1 MWLMKIFKILTS
13 KIFIFGMLILL
24 QLIWVL
30 LMMFFLSDISVYIDA
45 FLRVISFFALL
56 YIINKDEDSGYK
68 LIWSI
73 VITIAPLFGG
83 MMYLAIGNK
92 RPSRQMQD
100 SFQRQGRYE
109 LTLNDRYLMPAGI
122 EPDYQGQF
130 SYLSRLGFPTYNDTL
145 SKYYPLGD
153 DNYED
158 LLLDLQN
165 AKHFIFMEYFI
176 VDKGFMLDTIA
187 MVLIEKSRSGVEVR
201 FMYDDFGSIGWGKKA
216 LFKRM
221 KAAGIKM
228 VSFNPFVPFLSIA
241 MNNRDHRKI
250 TVIDGVIGYSGGF
263 NIADEY
269 INRIVRFG
277 HWKDAGVRI
286 EGLAT
291 WSLTK
296 MFLTTWN
303 ASRNTYEDYLL
314 YHPSKFDLKTQSDGF
329 IIPYGDSPLDNE
341 PVGENVYLNL
351 INNAQKYI
359 YIFTPYLVLN
369 ETLYKALTLAVK
381 RDVDVR
387 IVTPGIPD
395 KKLVYHVTRSFYE
408 NLIEGGVRIY
418 EYTPGFIHSKNFIID
433 DKVAVVGTIN
443 LDYRSLFLHF
453 ECGVILYKSKTI
465 ETIKQDFIETFSKC
479 QLITRKELDSF
490 RFNKLAGFILRL
502 FAPLL

>member
-1 MWLMKIFKILTS
+1 MSKYITS
-13 KIFIFGMLILL
+13 KIFIFGMLILV

-30 LMMFFLSDISVYIDA
+30 LMMFFLSDISIYIDG
-45 FLRVISFFALL
+45 FLRIISFLTLL
-56 YIINKDEDSGYK
+56 YIINKDDDSGYK

-83 MMYLAIGNK
+83 LMYLAVGNK
-92 RPSRQMQD
+92 RPSRQMRD
-100 SFQRQGRYE
+100 SFQRQGRYV
-109 LTLNDRYLMPAGI
+109 LTLNDRHSMPEGI
-122 EPDYQGQF
+122 DEDYKGQF
-130 SYLSRLGFPTYNDTL
+130 SYLNRIGFPTYENTI

-158 LLLDLQN
+158 LLADIQN
-165 AKHFIFMEYFI
+165 ARHFVFMEYFI
-176 VDKGFMLDTIA
+176 VDKGYMFDTIA
-187 MVLIEKSRSGVEVR
+187 SALIEKSLSGVEVR
-201 FMYDDFGSIGWGKKA
+201 FMYDDFGSIGWGKKK
-216 LFKRM
+216 LFKKM
-221 KAAGIKM
+221 KDAGIRM
-228 VSFNPFVPFLSIA
+228 VAFNPFVPFLSIA

-250 TVIDGVIGYSGGF
+250 TVIDGTIGYSGGF

-277 HWKDAGVRI
+277 HWKDAGIKI
-286 EGLAT
+286 EGMAT

-303 ASRNTYEDYLL
+303 ASKNTYEDFFL
-314 YHPSKFDLKTQSDGF
+314 YHPGNYEQKNQSDGL

-351 INNAQKYI
+351 INNAKKYI

-395 KKLVYHVTRSFYE
+395 KKLVYYVTRSFYE

-453 ECGVILYKSKTI
+453 ECGVILYRSKTI
-465 ETIKQDFIETFSKC
+465 ATIKQDFDETFAKS

>member
-1 MWLMKIFKILTS
+1 MKIFKILTS

-24 QLIWVL
+24 QIIWIL
-30 LMMFFLSDISVYIDA
+30 LMMFFLSDVSIYING

-68 LIWSI
+68 LIWAI

-83 MMYLAIGNK
+83 LMYLAIGNK

-109 LTLNDRYLMPAGI
+109 LTLNDRYPLPKGLA
-122 EPDYQGQF
+122 PDYQGQF
-130 SYLSRLGFPTYNDTL
+130 AYLARLGFPTYQNTT

-153 DNYED
+153 DNYQD
-158 LLLDLQN
+158 LLADIQN
-165 AKHFIFMEYFI
+165 AKQFIFMEYFI
-176 VDKGFMLDTIA
+176 VEKGFMLDTIA
-187 MVLIEKSRSGVEVR
+187 RALIEKALRGVEVR
-201 FMYDDFGSIGWGKKA
+201 FMYDDFGSIGRGKKH
-216 LFKRM
+216 LFKKM

-228 VSFNPFVPFLSIA
+228 ISFNPFVPFLSIA

-250 TVIDGVIGYSGGF
+250 TVIDGVVGYSGGI

-277 HWKDAGVRI
+277 HWKDAGVKI
-286 EGLAT
+286 EGMAT

-303 ASRNTYEDYLL
+303 ASQNTYEDYFK
-314 YHPSKFDLKTQSDGF
+314 YHPSNFITDKQDDGF
-329 IIPYGDSPLDNE
+329 VVPYGDSPLDNE

-351 INNAQKYI
+351 INNAKRYI

-381 RDVDVR
+381 RGVDVR

-395 KKLVYHVTRSFYE
+395 KKYVYYVTRSFYE
-408 NLIEGGVRIY
+408 NLIDGGVKIY

-433 DKVAVVGTIN
+433 DEVATVGTIN

-453 ECGVILYKSKTI
+453 ECGVILYRSQ
-465 ETIKQDFIETFSKC
+465 TIKEIKRDFNETFMRS